1 MDHSTRNM
9 TRYLTCNGLAIKTLL
24 YRDLTLL
31 NCFAEHKMIESFY
44 QNEIKYRGTETWRE
58 MTLIIKNGLTWQELN
73 KF

>member
-44 QNEIKYRGTETWRE
+44 QNEIKYRGTET
-58 MTLIIKNGLTWQELN
+58 
-73 KF
+73 